1 MFKHVQTLSKRKQN
15 GKGMLNSEVLLNFAH
30 AEFSSA
36 IEMLQASKLTED
48 KKLARGFVNHCLD
61 EYRHTN
67 FFLKL
72 LNISSSSLRF
82 LPRHSIRLGFLNT
95 EKFLFERLDMSE
107 FAAFVGVNEN
117 EARELFLTLKNDVVL
132 SSRVLEQELAGI
144 IEDEKSHHQ
153 DFKNLQSEFL
163 SLLND
168 EQRHSQLSFKYLKK
182 ICTDQKSIFLTKRF
196 IVGNKV
202 RHFFAKKSKIKSML
216 ETFIMLIVITA
227 IIPLSKVFFLRPIRG
242 QELLSKKRSNTML

>member
-1 MFKHVQTLSKRKQN
+1 M
-15 GKGMLNSEVLLNFAH
+15 A
-30 AEFSSA
+30 
-36 IEMLQASKLTED
+36 
-48 KKLARGFVNHCLD
+48 NHCLD

-107 FAAFVGVNEN
+107 FAAFVG
-117 EARELFLTLKNDVVL
+117 VL

-227 IIPLSKVFFLRPIRG
+227 IIPLSKVFF
-242 QELLSKKRSNTML
+242 